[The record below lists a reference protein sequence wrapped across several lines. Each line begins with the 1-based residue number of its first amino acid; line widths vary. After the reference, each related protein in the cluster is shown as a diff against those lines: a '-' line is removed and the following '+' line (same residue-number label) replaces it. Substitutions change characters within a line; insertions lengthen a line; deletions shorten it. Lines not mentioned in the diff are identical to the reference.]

1 MVTYRALG
9 ASVKIMKNEEVR
21 SHMRL
26 VEPTRDGW
34 DGRRSMAGDE
44 TPAGSLG
51 SGIKIET
58 NSGQIR
64 EL

>member
-9 ASVKIMKNEEVR
+9 ASVKIMKNDEV

-26 VEPTRDGW
+26 VDSTRKGW
-34 DGRRSMAGDE
+34 DGWRSMAGDE

-51 SGIKIET
+51 LGIKIET